1 VTSNV
6 NSEFSG
12 NGKKRSCREKKPTV
26 YEDLGYVE
34 KDKLKGAKNPLLADI
49 AKKCE
54 RGFAKIKKHPFA
66 EFFLNP
72 VSPETP
78 SLSQIEKNLKN
89 YVYQSTYQFGLE
101 LRKLWSYYFAT
112 YTNMPEIFQRT
123 CKLSEF
129 SEEVL
134 KEIES
139 SREDKSDIKELSE
152 KVEKLTKEIKE
163 IHKGGQPTPQA
174 PPKKGD
180 KSGSAL
186 DKPMTMAEKNALGN
200 SIRSLTPDQL
210 KGIVNILSD
219 SLVIDPQSKYFEFD
233 IETLSTRKLREL
245 ELYVRKCLKSKSAP
259 PKQPETKVQK
269 KPSTN
274 TAGDG
279 ADFEKIAQLKSDLAI
294 KESAKANQALGS
306 QYAQQHYTPQ
316 QNIPT
321 ATAQQQQLK
330 RPITQ
335 RREEE
340 IKDSKNVFSES
351 DGSLSSSEE
360 SGKIEDFIINNFL

>member
-1 VTSNV
+1 MTSNV

-72 VSPETP
+72 VSTDAP

-89 YVYQSTYQFGLE
+89 FVYQSTYQFGLE

-163 IHKGGQPTPQA
+163 IHKGGQPIPQA

-180 KSGSAL
+180 KSGSSL

-245 ELYVRKCLKSKSAP
+245 ELYVRKCLKSKTVP
-259 PKQPETKVQK
+259 PKQPESKVQK
-269 KPSTN
+269 KPN
-274 TAGDG
+274 TPGEG

-294 KESAKANQALGS
+294 KESAKANQTQGT
-306 QYAQQHYTPQ
+306 QHTQQQYTPQ
-316 QNIPT
+316 QNIPAVT
-321 ATAQQQQLK
+321 SQQHLK

-360 SGKIEDFIINNFL
+360 SGKIEDFIINYFL